1 MRNGQIDVLVVA
13 GGNPVYSMP
22 PSWGFR
28 DVAGRV
34 GFVAWLGEV
43 PDESAEMAHLMMPVH
58 HALESWRDTAPR
70 AGVYGL
76 GQPVMQPVFRSRAL
90 QDIMIASAHLAAGA
104 SAQAIPWEN
113 AADAVNAAWQDL
125 QTKVAPSVPAADF
138 WNQARREGGFFQA
151 AKEVA
156 VSLNSAVFQQTPKP
170 TAEPTSELTL
180 VAFPHLFLYDGRGAD
195 KPWLQ
200 EMPEPVS
207 QIVWDSWAEMHPD
220 TAAKFGLKQDYES
233 VRLYAGINV
242 IEITTAAGP
251 IELAVTITPT
261 VKPGV
266 IAVPIGQGHTSYG
279 RYAKGRGVNLWAFL
293 PERMRNI
300 PVTVRVTEK
309 RHKLITPMGKSDMMG
324 RSIIEA
330 MSVDDLVKGVAPEVE
345 GEPHLDVPYEMY
357 DPHPYPG
364 HKWGMTIDV
373 NSCTGCS
380 ACVAACYAENNIPV
394 VGKDQVDGG
403 RIMSWLRIERFI
415 PNAEEAA
422 KAPPLYIAPILCQQ
436 CDHAPCEPVCPVFAS
451 SHTPE
456 GLNAQ
461 IYNRCIGTRFCENN
475 CPYKVRRFNWYEPEW
490 PEPMNLQLNPE
501 VTVRGAGVMEKCT
514 FCIQRITVAEI
525 DARVAERSLVD
536 GEIIPACAQACPS
549 RAISFGDINDPNSV
563 MMKRRVDNKIRNYT
577 MLPEF
582 NALPAITYLR
592 ALYRERGNA

>member
-1 MRNGQIDVLVVA
+1 
-13 GGNPVYSMP
+13 
-22 PSWGFR
+22 
-28 DVAGRV
+28 
-34 GFVAWLGEV
+34 
-43 PDESAEMAHLMMPVH
+43 
-58 HALESWRDTAPR
+58 
-70 AGVYGL
+70 
-76 GQPVMQPVFRSRAL
+76 
-90 QDIMIASAHLAAGA
+90 
-104 SAQAIPWEN
+104 
-113 AADAVNAAWQDL
+113 
-125 QTKVAPSVPAADF
+125 
-138 WNQARREGGFFQA
+138 
-151 AKEVA
+151 
-156 VSLNSAVFQQTPKP
+156 
-170 TAEPTSELTL
+170 
-180 VAFPHLFLYDGRGAD
+180 
-195 KPWLQ
+195 
-200 EMPEPVS
+200 MPEPVS

-220 TAAKFGLKQDYES
+220 TAAKFGFKQDYES

-266 IAVPIGQGHTSYG
+266 IAAPIGQGHTSYG
-279 RYAKGRGVNLWAFL
+279 RFAKGRGVNLWAFL

-300 PVTVRVTEK
+300 PVTVRLTEK
-309 RHKLITPMGKSDMMG
+309 RNKLITPMGKSDMMG

-357 DPHPYPG
+357 DPHPYTG

-451 SHTPE
+451 HHTPE

-475 CPYKVRRFNWYEPEW
+475 CPYKVRRFNWYAPEW
-490 PEPMNLQLNPE
+490 PEPLNLQLNPE

-525 DARVAERSLVD
+525 DARVEERKVAD

-592 ALYRERGNA
+592 ALYRQRGNA

>member
-1 MRNGQIDVLVVA
+1 
-13 GGNPVYSMP
+13 
-22 PSWGFR
+22 
-28 DVAGRV
+28 
-34 GFVAWLGEV
+34 
-43 PDESAEMAHLMMPVH
+43 
-58 HALESWRDTAPR
+58 
-70 AGVYGL
+70 
-76 GQPVMQPVFRSRAL
+76 
-90 QDIMIASAHLAAGA
+90 
-104 SAQAIPWEN
+104 
-113 AADAVNAAWQDL
+113 
-125 QTKVAPSVPAADF
+125 
-138 WNQARREGGFFQA
+138 
-151 AKEVA
+151 
-156 VSLNSAVFQQTPKP
+156 
-170 TAEPTSELTL
+170 
-180 VAFPHLFLYDGRGAD
+180 
-195 KPWLQ
+195 
-200 EMPEPVS
+200 
-207 QIVWDSWAEMHPD
+207 
-220 TAAKFGLKQDYES
+220 
-233 VRLYAGINV
+233 
-242 IEITTAAGP
+242 
-251 IELAVTITPT
+251 
-261 VKPGV
+261 
-266 IAVPIGQGHTSYG
+266 
-279 RYAKGRGVNLWAFL
+279 
-293 PERMRNI
+293 MRNI
-300 PVTVRVTEK
+300 PVTVRLTEK
-309 RHKLITPMGKSDMMG
+309 RNKLITPMGKSDMMG

-451 SHTPE
+451 HHTPE

-525 DARVAERSLVD
+525 DARVDERSLVD

-592 ALYRERGNA
+592 ALYRQRGNA

>member
-1 MRNGQIDVLVVA
+1 
-13 GGNPVYSMP
+13 
-22 PSWGFR
+22 
-28 DVAGRV
+28 
-34 GFVAWLGEV
+34 
-43 PDESAEMAHLMMPVH
+43 
-58 HALESWRDTAPR
+58 
-70 AGVYGL
+70 
-76 GQPVMQPVFRSRAL
+76 
-90 QDIMIASAHLAAGA
+90 MIASAHLAAGA
-104 SAQAIPWEN
+104 SAQSMPWEN
-113 AADAVNAAWQDL
+113 AADAVNAACQDL
-125 QTKVAPSVPAADF
+125 QTKVAPNATAADF
-138 WNQARREGGFFQA
+138 WNQARREGGFLQA

-170 TAEPTSELTL
+170 WAEPTSEMTL

-233 VRLYAGINV
+233 VRLYAGIKV

-293 PERMRNI
+293 PERMRNL
-300 PVTVRVTEK
+300 PVTVRLTEK
-309 RHKLITPMGKSDMMG
+309 RNKLITPMGKSDMMG

-357 DPHPYPG
+357 DPHSYPG

-403 RIMSWLRIERFI
+403 RIMSWIRVERFI
-415 PNAEEAA
+415 PNPEETA

-451 SHTPE
+451 HHTPE

-475 CPYKVRRFNWYEPEW
+475 CPYKVRRFNWYAPEW

-592 ALYRERGNA
+592 ALYRQRGNA